1 MESNSVCNHTSDNK
15 TGRPRSRSPVGKI
28 SGQPHTTLCIQFL
41 DGENND
47 KKNTFPLGKQI
58 CFTIVWSCVE
68 IFTVLFVYHEHD
80 NKLSDKKNKVR
91 RERLKIHRN
100 FFFLISQKFFAS
112 LRPKFFSATN
122 NKGTIG

>member
-1 MESNSVCNHTSDNK
+1 MESNSVCNYTSDNK
-15 TGRPRSRSPVGKI
+15 TGRPRSRSAVGKI

-68 IFTVLFVYHEHD
+68 IFTSYLFITSMIT
-80 NKLSDKKNKVR
+80 NCPIKKTKYA
-91 RERLKIHRN
+91 ER
-100 FFFLISQKFFAS
+100 
-112 LRPKFFSATN
+112 
-122 NKGTIG
+122 G

>member
-80 NKLSDKKNKVR
+80 NKLSDKKQSTQ
-91 RERLKIHRN
+91 REVKN
-100 FFFLISQKFFAS
+100 T
-112 LRPKFFSATN
+112 PKFFFF
-122 NKGTIG
+122 